1 MPKIKLIKSKKGR
14 PESKDPKIPILLMVR
29 KSKIVGLNSVA
40 IDKKSDEFKTK
51 ESELKRELYE
61 TIDFLRA

>member
-1 MPKIKLIKSKKGR
+1 MPKVKLIKSKKGR
-14 PESKDPKIPILLMVR
+14 PESKDPKVPILLMVR

-51 ESELKRELYE
+51 ESELKKELYE

>member
-14 PESKDPKIPILLMVR
+14 PESKDPKVPILLMVR